1 MKQTYIRRQN
11 RLQEHRIKMGLS
23 QYKIAEILGIPR
35 TTYANWEQ
43 GLCTPRLDMALKL
56 AKLFGVKVEDLF
68 FDNEIVSQ
76 NIRR

>member
-1 MKQTYIRRQN
+1 MRQTRTRRQN
-11 RLQEHRIKMGLS
+11 RLQELRMKMGLS
-23 QYKIAEILGIPR
+23 QYKIAEILKVPR

-43 GLCTPRLDMALKL
+43 GICTPRLDMALKL